1 MFNIGPGELMAIAA
15 VALIVLGPQRL
26 PQAMRQVGK
35 FVGEL
40 RRISGGFQDELRRAI
55 DESDV
60 GDEVDDEPE
69 YRAVAIEAT
78 TTDNAE
84 PAAAAPADAPSADAP
99 PADATVTAEDEDE
112 GQPADAPSADA
123 PPDAGAE
130 PSDADEVD
138 VEAVALAGANR
149 DQPEAGP
156 SEDEDDAPETMVLPS
171 DEAEDEDD
179 EPEAMVLPSDP
190 PELPTRPALPS
201 RSSRRAEEP
210 SANGDGPTGDERAVS

>member
-60 GDEVDDEPE
+60 GDEADDEPE

-78 TTDNAE
+78 TTDNAQ
-84 PAAAAPADAPSADAP
+84 PAAAAPADAPSDDAP
-99 PADATVTAEDEDE
+99 PADATVEVEAEDE
-112 GQPADAPSADA
+112 GQPTDAPLDA
-123 PPDAGAE
+123 GARPDAGAE

-156 SEDEDDAPETMVLPS
+156 SEDEDEEPETMVLPS
-171 DEAEDEDD
+171 DEDEDD

-190 PELPTRPALPS
+190 PELPTRPSLPS
-201 RSSRRAEEP
+201 RSGRRVEEP

>member
-78 TTDNAE
+78 TTDNAQ
-84 PAAAAPADAPSADAP
+84 PAVAAPADAPSDDAS
-99 PADATVTAEDEDE
+99 PADATVATEAEDE
-112 GQPADAPSADA
+112 GQPVDAPSADA
-123 PPDAGAE
+123 PSDAGAE

-138 VEAVALAGANR
+138 VEAVALAGDKR
-149 DQPEAGP
+149 DQPEGGP
-156 SEDEDDAPETMVLPS
+156 SED
-171 DEAEDEDD
+171 EDEDD
-179 EPEAMVLPSDP
+179 EPETMVLPSDP
-190 PELPTRPALPS
+190 PELPTRPTLPS
-201 RSSRRAEEP
+201 RSSRRVEEP

>member
-26 PQAMRQVGK
+26 PQAMRQVSK
-35 FVGEL
+35 VVGEL

-60 GDEVDDEPE
+60 GDEADDEPE

-99 PADATVTAEDEDE
+99 PADATVT
-112 GQPADAPSADA
+112 
-123 PPDAGAE
+123 
-130 PSDADEVD
+130 
-138 VEAVALAGANR
+138 
-149 DQPEAGP
+149 
-156 SEDEDDAPETMVLPS
+156 
-171 DEAEDEDD
+171 AEDEDD

>member
-60 GDEVDDEPE
+60 GDEADDEPE

-84 PAAAAPADAPSADAP
+84 PVAAAPADAPSDDAP
-99 PADATVTAEDEDE
+99 PADATVAAEAEDES
-112 GQPADAPSADA
+112 QPADAPSADA
-123 PPDAGAE
+123 PP
-130 PSDADEVD
+130 DADEVD

-149 DQPEAGP
+149 DQPDVGP
-156 SEDEDDAPETMVLPS
+156 SEDEDDEPETMVLPS
-171 DEAEDEDD
+171 DEDEDEDD
-179 EPEAMVLPSDP
+179 EPEAMDLPSDP
-190 PELPTRPALPS
+190 PELPTRPTLPS
-201 RSSRRAEEP
+201 RSSRRVEEP